1 MKIVILGGTGLIG
14 GALQKSLSKNHQVQV
29 FNRTVFKS
37 AEYLSSIIDG
47 SDFVIQLAGS
57 TISKRWS
64 QKIIAEMWQSRV
76 NTNQMLSDAMK
87 LITKRP
93 KVICSSG
100 ISFYA
105 ESDCNDPKTEDDI
118 QGEGYLTDLNIAVEN
133 AAKSISD
140 DVTILRF
147 GVVLSRK
154 GGALAKLYWPY
165 YFGVGGPIMSGNQCF
180 SWIHI
185 DDLVKAFHYLIND
198 PQSKGIYN
206 ITSPEPVPQKVFG
219 RALAKS
225 LKRPFFIPVWEW
237 QLKILLGKGSQVLT
251 LSASV
256 IPMRLIQAG
265 FVFDYPDIDTAMR
278 DLIG

>member
-14 GALQKSLSKNHQVQV
+14 SALQKSFSKTHQVDV

-37 AEYLSSIIDG
+37 AKYLSSIIDG

-64 QKIIAEMWQSRV
+64 QKIIAEIWQSRV
-76 NTNQMLSDAMK
+76 NTNQMLSDAIK
-87 LITKRP
+87 LITKTP
-93 KVICSSG
+93 KVVCSSG

-118 QGEGYLTDLNIAVEN
+118 QGEGYLTDLNIAVES
-133 AAKSISD
+133 AAKTISD

-165 YFGVGGPIMSGNQCF
+165 YFGLGGPIMSGNQCF

>member
-14 GALQKSLSKNHQVQV
+14 SALQKSLSKIHQVEV
-29 FNRTVFKS
+29 FNRTVFRS
-37 AEYLSSIIDG
+37 SEYLSSIIDG

-57 TISKRWS
+57 SISKRWS
-64 QKIIAEMWQSRV
+64 QKIINEMWQSRV
-76 NTNQMLSDAMK
+76 NTNQMLSEAIK
-87 LITKRP
+87 LITKKP

-105 ESDCNDPKTEDDI
+105 ESDCNDPKTEEDPK
-118 QGEGYLTDLNIAVEN
+118 GEGYLTDLNIAVES
-133 AAKSISD
+133 AANSISD

-185 DDLVKAFHYLIND
+185 DDLVKAFHFLIND

-219 RALAKS
+219 RALAKY

-256 IPMRLIQAG
+256 IPNRLIQDG
-265 FVFDYPDIDTAMR
+265 FVFDYPDIESAMNE
-278 DLIG
+278 LFS

>member
-14 GALQKSLSKNHQVQV
+14 SALQKSLSKIHQVEV
-29 FNRTVFKS
+29 FNRTVFRS
-37 AEYLSSIIDG
+37 SEYLSSIIDG

-57 TISKRWS
+57 SISKRWS
-64 QKIIAEMWQSRV
+64 QKIINEMWQSRV
-76 NTNQMLSDAMK
+76 NTHQMLSEAIK
-87 LITKRP
+87 LITKKP

-105 ESDCNDPKTEDDI
+105 ESDCNDPKTEEDPK
-118 QGEGYLTDLNIAVEN
+118 GKGYLTDLNIAVES
-133 AAKSISD
+133 AANSISD

-147 GVVLSRK
+147 GVVLSRS

-165 YFGVGGPIMSGNQCF
+165 YFGLGGPILSGNQCF

-185 DDLVKAFHYLIND
+185 DDLVKAFHFLIND
-198 PQSKGIYN
+198 PKSKGIYN

>member
-14 GALQKSLSKNHQVQV
+14 SALQKSFSKIHQVEV

-76 NTNQMLSDAMK
+76 NTNQMLSDAIK
-87 LITKRP
+87 LITKTPR
-93 KVICSSG
+93 VICSSG

-118 QGEGYLTDLNIAVEN
+118 QGEGYLTDLNIAVES
-133 AAKSISD
+133 AAKSILD

-185 DDLVKAFHYLIND
+185 DDLVKAFHFLIND

>member
-1 MKIVILGGTGLIG
+1 MKIVILGRPGLHG
-14 GALQKSLSKNHQVQV
+14 SALQKSFSKTNQVEV
-29 FNRTVFKS
+29 LNRTVFKS

-57 TISKRWS
+57 NISKRWS

-87 LITKRP
+87 LITKTP

-118 QGEGYLTDLNIAVEN
+118 QGEGYLTDLNIAVES
-133 AAKSISD
+133 AARSISD

-165 YFGVGGPIMSGNQCF
+165 YFGVGGPIMNGNQCF
-180 SWIHI
+180 SWIHV
-185 DDLVKAFHYLIND
+185 DDLVKAFHFLIGD

>member
-14 GALQKSLSKNHQVQV
+14 SALQKSFSKKHQVEV

-37 AEYLSSIIDG
+37 AKYLSSIIDG

-76 NTNQMLSDAMK
+76 NTNQMLSDAIK
-87 LITKRP
+87 LITKTP

-118 QGEGYLTDLNIAVEN
+118 QGEGYLTDLNIAVES
-133 AAKSISD
+133 AARSISD

-185 DDLVKAFHYLIND
+185 DDLVKAFHFLIND

-206 ITSPEPVPQKVFG
+206 ITSPEPAPQKVFG

>member
-1 MKIVILGGTGLIG
+1 
-14 GALQKSLSKNHQVQV
+14 
-29 FNRTVFKS
+29 
-37 AEYLSSIIDG
+37 
-47 SDFVIQLAGS
+47 
-57 TISKRWS
+57 
-64 QKIIAEMWQSRV
+64 
-76 NTNQMLSDAMK
+76 
-87 LITKRP
+87 
-93 KVICSSG
+93 VICSSG

-105 ESDCNDPKTEDDI
+105 ESDCNNPKTEDDI
-118 QGEGYLTDLNIAVEN
+118 QGEGYLTDLNIAVES

-198 PQSKGIYN
+198 PHSKGIYN

>member
-14 GALQKSLSKNHQVQV
+14 SELQKSFSKNHQVGV
-29 FNRTVFKS
+29 FNRTAFKS
-37 AEYLSSIIDG
+37 IDYLSSIIDG
-47 SDFVIQLAGS
+47 SDYVIQLAGS

-64 QKIIAEMWQSRV
+64 QKIINEMWQSRV
-76 NTNQMLSDAMK
+76 NTNQMLSDAIK
-87 LITKRP
+87 LVTKKP

-105 ESDCNDPKTEDDI
+105 ESDCNDPKTEEDLK
-118 QGEGYLTDLNIAVEN
+118 GKGYLTDLNIAVESV
-133 AAKSISD
+133 AKSISD

-147 GVVLSRK
+147 GVVLSRS

-165 YFGVGGPIMSGNQCF
+165 YFGLGGPIMSGNQCF

-185 DDLVKAFHYLIND
+185 DDLVKAFHFLINN

-206 ITSPEPVPQKVFG
+206 VTSPQPVSQKVFG
-219 RALAKS
+219 KSLAKA
-225 LKRPFFIPVWEW
+225 LKRPFLIPVWEW

-256 IPMRLIQAG
+256 IPQRLIQDG
-265 FVFDYPDIDTAMR
+265 FVFDYPDIDSAMEE
-278 DLIG
+278 LID

>member
-14 GALQKSLSKNHQVQV
+14 SALQKSFSKTNQVEV

-76 NTNQMLSDAMK
+76 NTNQMLSDAIK

-105 ESDCNDPKTEDDI
+105 ESDCNNPKTEDDI
-118 QGEGYLTDLNIAVEN
+118 QGEGYLTDLNIAVES